1 MLAVYMYMHVYTVFL
16 KLLSVGLYTWI
27 FAKTFIPLM
36 SDDSGGGG
44 RVGQL
49 FAVTTAEAK

>member
-16 KLLSVGLYTWI
+16 KLLSVGLYAWI

-36 SDDSGGGG
+36 SDDSGGG